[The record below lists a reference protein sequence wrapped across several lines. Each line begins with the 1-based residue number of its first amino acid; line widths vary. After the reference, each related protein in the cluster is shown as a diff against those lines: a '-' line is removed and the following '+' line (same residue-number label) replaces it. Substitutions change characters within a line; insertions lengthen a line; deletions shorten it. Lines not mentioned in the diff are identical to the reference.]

1 MVISFSEH
9 ARRQLKER
17 GVAALQVKRV
27 VSKPDGLDPQEGD
40 KHRAVGL
47 VKKNGKSYLL
57 VVIYRLTSKNE
68 IRVITAFLTSKI
80 KKYL

>member
-1 MVISFSEH
+1 MTISFSKH

-17 GVAALQVKRV
+17 GLAALQVKRV
-27 VSKPDGLDPQEGD
+27 VSKPDGLDPKESG
-40 KHRAVGL
+40 KYKAVGL

-57 VVIYRLTSKNE
+57 VVIYRLASKNE
-68 IRVITAFLTSKI
+68 IRVITTFLASKI